1 MKKLKI
7 ISVIVLIVV
16 LWFSFDVYWY
26 YNFKA
31 LYERKIE
38 AVILDTYQ
46 SSRGGKQIKVAPNGD
61 YFSIY
66 CNNDDIPMKG
76 DSISKHS
83 QSDEFKIYRK
93 SGSTGKW
100 EHLNSI
106 HLREDLEFY
115 SFVVKKKK

>member
-1 MKKLKI
+1 MI
-7 ISVIVLIVV
+7 T

-38 AVILDTYQ
+38 AVILDTQQ
-46 SSRGGKQIKVAPNGD
+46 SGRGGKQIKVAPND
-61 YFSIY
+61 NYFSVY
-66 CNNDDIPMKG
+66 CNNDDILMTG
-76 DSISKHS
+76 DSISKQS

-93 SGSTGKW
+93 SGSTVKW

-106 HLREDLEFY
+106 HLRKDLDYY
-115 SFVVKKKK
+115 SFIIKKKE